1 MRAKAVEVSLD
12 PVDNQ
17 RLARLCGALDENLRQ
32 IESALDVSIARRG
45 ARFTVKGEQ
54 AGRAAEAI
62 EHFYDRATGDLT
74 AEDVQLGLTE
84 LSQNADRGEGP
95 KLQAEGP
102 KLLTRRA
109 DLHGRTPHQLQYI
122 ENILAHDCTFGI
134 GPAGTGKT
142 YLAVA
147 CAVDALE
154 REKVKR
160 IVLVRPAVEAGER
173 LGFLP
178 GDLAQKVDPYLRPL
192 YDALYDLMGFEKTG
206 KLLERGTI
214 ELAPLAYMRGRT
226 LNHSFIIL
234 DEAQNTTPEQMK
246 MFLTRIGFGA
256 KAVVNGDVTQIDL
269 GRGQK
274 SGLIESRRILDGVR
288 GIAFTEF
295 GAQDVVRHPLV
306 ARIIDAYDKAKQAE

>member
-1 MRAKAVEVSLD
+1 MANKAVEVKLD

-32 IESALDVSIARRG
+32 IESALDVTIARRG
-45 ARFTVKGEQ
+45 GKFTVRGEQ
-54 AGRAAEAI
+54 AQRAAQAL
-62 EHFYDRATGDLT
+62 EHFYDRASGDLSLD
-74 AEDVQLGLTE
+74 DVQLGLTE
-84 LSQNADRGEGP
+84 LMRGNTAKPGDGP
-95 KLQAEGP
+95 QLI
-102 KLLTRRA
+102 TRRP
-109 DLHGRTPHQLQYI
+109 DLHGRTPHQMQYI

-154 REKVKR
+154 RDKVKR

-206 KLLERGTI
+206 KLLERSTI

-256 KAVVNGDVTQIDL
+256 KAVVNGDITQIDL
-269 GRGQK
+269 ARGQK
-274 SGLIESRRILDGVR
+274 SGLIEARRILEGVR
-288 GIAFTEF
+288 GIAFTQF

-306 ARIIDAYDKAKQAE
+306 ARIIDAYESRAQEE

>member
-1 MRAKAVEVSLD
+1 MASKAVEVRLD

-17 RLARLCGALDENLRQ
+17 RLARLCGALDANLRQ

-45 ARFTVKGEQ
+45 AKFTVRGEQ
-54 AGRAAEAI
+54 AQRAAQAL
-62 EHFYDRATGDLT
+62 EHFYDRASGELT
-74 AEDVQLGLTE
+74 LDDVQLGLTE
-84 LSQNADRGEGP
+84 LMHDERPRGEGP
-95 KLQAEGP
+95 Q
-102 KLLTRRA
+102 LLTRRT
-109 DLHGRTPHQLQYI
+109 DLHGRTPHQVQYI
-122 ENILAHDCTFGI
+122 ESILEHDCTFGI

-154 REKVKR
+154 RDKVKR

-226 LNHSFIIL
+226 LNHAFIIL

-256 KAVVNGDVTQIDL
+256 RAVVNGDVTQIDL
-269 GRGQK
+269 ARGQK
-274 SGLIESRRILDGVR
+274 SGLIEARRILADVR

-306 ARIIDAYDKAKQAE
+306 ARIIDAYDRHAQEE

>member
-1 MRAKAVEVSLD
+1 MRAKPVELRLD

-17 RLARLCGALDENLRQ
+17 RLARLCGALDANLRQ
-32 IESALDVSIARRG
+32 IESALDVTIARRG
-45 ARFTVKGEQ
+45 AKFTVRGEQ
-54 AGRAAEAI
+54 APRAVQAL
-62 EHFYDRATGDLT
+62 EHFYDRASSELT
-74 AEDVQLGLTE
+74 LDDVQLGLTE
-84 LSQNADRGEGP
+84 L
-95 KLQAEGP
+95 LQGTRAAAPPAEGP
-102 KLLTRRA
+102 QLLTRRT
-109 DLHGRTPHQLQYI
+109 DLHGRTPHQVQYI
-122 ENILAHDCTFGI
+122 ENILAHDLTFGI

-154 REKVKR
+154 RDKVKR
-160 IVLVRPAVEAGER
+160 IVLARPAVEAGER

-192 YDALYDLMGFEKTG
+192 YDALFDLMGFEKTG

-226 LNHSFIIL
+226 LNHAFIIL

-269 GRGQK
+269 ARGQK
-274 SGLIESRRILDGVR
+274 SGLIEARRILADVR
-288 GIAFTEF
+288 GITFTQF
-295 GAQDVVRHPLV
+295 TAQDVVRHPLV
-306 ARIIDAYDKAKQAE
+306 ARIIDAYDAAASQE

>member
-1 MRAKAVEVSLD
+1 MRAKAVEVRLD

-32 IESALDVSIARRG
+32 IESALDVTIARRG
-45 ARFTVKGEQ
+45 ARFTVRGAQ
-54 AGRAAEAI
+54 AQKAAEAI
-62 EHFYDRATGDLT
+62 EHFYDRAAGDLT
-74 AEDVQLGLTE
+74 LDDVQLGLTE
-84 LSQNADRGEGP
+84 LAKNLSAKSEGP
-95 KLQAEGP
+95 Q
-102 KLLTRRA
+102 LLTRRT
-109 DLHGRTPHQLQYI
+109 DLHGRTPHQVEYI
-122 ENILAHDCTFGI
+122 ENILAHDLTFGI

-154 REKVKR
+154 RDKVKR
-160 IVLVRPAVEAGER
+160 IVLARPAVEAGER

-226 LNHSFIIL
+226 LNHAFVIL

-269 GRGQK
+269 QRGQK
-274 SGLIESRRILDGVR
+274 SGLIEARRILADVR
-288 GIAFTEF
+288 GIAFTQF

-306 ARIIDAYDKAKQAE
+306 ARIIDAYDQASAQE

>member
-1 MRAKAVEVSLD
+1 MKAKPVEVKLD

-17 RLARLCGALDENLRQ
+17 RLARVCGSLDENLRQ
-32 IESALDVSIARRG
+32 IESALDVTIARRG
-45 ARFTVKGEQ
+45 AKFTVHGEQ
-54 AGRAAEAI
+54 AERAAQAI
-62 EHFYDRATGDLT
+62 EHFYDRASGDLT
-74 AEDVQLGLTE
+74 TDDVQLALTE
-84 LSQNADRGEGP
+84 LSHNPKPTTEGP
-95 KLQAEGP
+95 Q
-102 KLLTRRA
+102 LLTRRP
-109 DLHGRTPHQLQYI
+109 DLHGRTPHQVEYI
-122 ENILAHDCTFGI
+122 EKILANDLTFGI

-154 REKVKR
+154 RDKVKR
-160 IVLVRPAVEAGER
+160 IVLARPAVEAGER

-192 YDALYDLMGFEKTG
+192 YDALFDLMGFEKTG

-226 LNHSFIIL
+226 LNHAFIIL

-269 GRGQK
+269 PRGHK
-274 SGLIESRRILDGVR
+274 SGLIEARRILAEVR
-288 GIAFTEF
+288 GISFTQF

-306 ARIIDAYDKAKQAE
+306 ARIIDAYDANAAQE

>member
-1 MRAKAVEVSLD
+1 MASKAVEVKLE

-32 IESALDVSIARRG
+32 IESALDVTIARRG
-45 ARFTVKGEQ
+45 GKFTVRGEQ
-54 AGRAAEAI
+54 AQRAAHAL
-62 EHFYDRATGDLT
+62 EHFYDRASGDLSV
-74 AEDVQLGLTE
+74 EDVQLGLTE
-84 LSQNADRGEGP
+84 LSSNSASEKTEGP
-95 KLQAEGP
+95 Q
-102 KLLTRRA
+102 LLTRRS
-109 DLHGRTPHQLQYI
+109 DLHGRTPHQVQYI
-122 ENILAHDCTFGI
+122 ENILAHDCTIGI

-154 REKVKR
+154 RDKVKR
-160 IVLVRPAVEAGER
+160 IVLARPAVEAGER

-256 KAVVNGDVTQIDL
+256 RAVVNGDITQIDL
-269 GRGQK
+269 PRGQK
-274 SGLIESRRILDGVR
+274 SGLIEARRILSGVR
-288 GIAFTEF
+288 GITFTEF

-306 ARIIDAYDKAKQAE
+306 ARIIDAYEKNAQEEQ

>member
-1 MRAKAVEVSLD
+1 MRAKPVEVKLD

-17 RLARLCGALDENLRQ
+17 RLARLCGSLDENLRQ
-32 IESALDVSIARRG
+32 IESALDVTIARRG
-45 ARFTVKGEQ
+45 AKFTVRGEQ
-54 AGRAAEAI
+54 AERAAQAI
-62 EHFYDRATGDLT
+62 EHFYDRASGDLT
-74 AEDVQLGLTE
+74 TDDVQLALTE
-84 LSQNADRGEGP
+84 LSHDHKPKSDGP
-95 KLQAEGP
+95 Q
-102 KLLTRRA
+102 LLTKRP
-109 DLHGRTPHQLQYI
+109 DLHGRTPHQVEYI
-122 ENILAHDCTFGI
+122 EKILASDLTFGI

-154 REKVKR
+154 RDKVKR
-160 IVLVRPAVEAGER
+160 IVLARPAVEAGER

-192 YDALYDLMGFEKTG
+192 YDALFDLMGFEKTG
-206 KLLERGTI
+206 KLLERGAI

-226 LNHSFIIL
+226 LNHAFIIL

-256 KAVVNGDVTQIDL
+256 KVVVNGDVTQIDL
-269 GRGQK
+269 PRGHK
-274 SGLIESRRILDGVR
+274 SGLIEARRILENVR
-288 GIAFTEF
+288 GISFTQF

-306 ARIIDAYDKAKQAE
+306 ARIIDAYDANAAQE

>member
-1 MRAKAVEVSLD
+1 MASKAVEVKLE

-32 IESALDVSIARRG
+32 IESALDVTIARRG
-45 ARFTVKGEQ
+45 GKFTVRGEQ
-54 AGRAAEAI
+54 AQRAAHAL
-62 EHFYDRATGDLT
+62 EHFYDRASGDLSV
-74 AEDVQLGLTE
+74 EDVQLGLTE
-84 LSQNADRGEGP
+84 LSSNSDSA
-95 KLQAEGP
+95 QAEGP
-102 KLLTRRA
+102 QLLTRRS
-109 DLHGRTPHQLQYI
+109 DLHGRTPHQVQYI
-122 ENILAHDCTFGI
+122 ESILAHDCTIGI

-154 REKVKR
+154 RDKVKR
-160 IVLVRPAVEAGER
+160 IVLARPAVEAGER

-256 KAVVNGDVTQIDL
+256 KAVVNGDITQIDL
-269 GRGQK
+269 PRGHK
-274 SGLIESRRILDGVR
+274 SGLIEARRILSGVR

-306 ARIIDAYDKAKQAE
+306 ARIIDAYEKHATEE

>member
-1 MRAKAVEVSLD
+1 MRAKPVEVKLD

-17 RLARLCGALDENLRQ
+17 RLARLCGSLDENLRQ
-32 IESALDVSIARRG
+32 IESALDVTIARRG
-45 ARFTVKGEQ
+45 AKFTVRGEQ
-54 AGRAAEAI
+54 AERAAQAI

-74 AEDVQLGLTE
+74 VDDVQLALTE
-84 LSQNADRGEGP
+84 LSHHQKPSHDGP
-95 KLQAEGP
+95 Q
-102 KLLTRRA
+102 LLTKRP
-109 DLHGRTPHQLQYI
+109 DLHGRTPHQVEYI
-122 ENILAHDCTFGI
+122 EKILASDLTFGI

-154 REKVKR
+154 RDKVKR
-160 IVLVRPAVEAGER
+160 IVLARPAVEAGER

-178 GDLAQKVDPYLRPL
+178 GDLAQKGDPYLRPL
-192 YDALYDLMGFEKTG
+192 YDALFDLMGFEKTG
-206 KLLERGTI
+206 KLLERGAI

-226 LNHSFIIL
+226 LNHAFIIL

-256 KAVVNGDVTQIDL
+256 KVVVNGDVTQIDL
-269 GRGQK
+269 PRGHK
-274 SGLIESRRILDGVR
+274 SGLIEARRILEGVR
-288 GIAFTEF
+288 GIAFTQF

-306 ARIIDAYDKAKQAE
+306 ARIIDAYDANAAQE

>member
-1 MRAKAVEVSLD
+1 MRSKPVEVTLD

-32 IESALDVSIARRG
+32 IESALDVTISRRG
-45 ARFTVKGEQ
+45 GKFTVRGEQ
-54 AGRAAEAI
+54 AERAAQAL
-62 EHFYDRATGDLT
+62 EHFYDRASGDLT
-74 AEDVQLGLTE
+74 TEDVQLGLTE
-84 LSQNADRGEGP
+84 LSQGRLPKKDGP
-95 KLQAEGP
+95 Q
-102 KLLTRRA
+102 LLTRRA
-109 DLHGRTPHQLQYI
+109 DLHGRTPHQVEYI
-122 ENILAHDCTFGI
+122 EKILEHDCTFGI

-154 REKVKR
+154 RDKVKR

-256 KAVVNGDVTQIDL
+256 RAVVNGDVTQIDL
-269 GRGQK
+269 ARGQK
-274 SGLIESRRILDGVR
+274 SGLIEARRILADVR

-306 ARIIDAYDKAKQAE
+306 ARIIDAYDKHKQEEE